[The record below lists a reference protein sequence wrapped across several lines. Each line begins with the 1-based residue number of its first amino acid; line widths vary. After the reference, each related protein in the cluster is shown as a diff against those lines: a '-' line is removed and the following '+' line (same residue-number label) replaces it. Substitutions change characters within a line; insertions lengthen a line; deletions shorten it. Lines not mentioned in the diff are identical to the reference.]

1 MAVHGPVRGVKRSAT
16 PDFRHT
22 FPAVPE
28 ELAPLRGLLREWLRK
43 VRVRDD
49 LVSSTVLSVSEAAAN
64 SIEHGLGFDER
75 GTVTVVGV
83 VRENG
88 LVELSVGD
96 DGVWREPQSLENR
109 GYGLRIIDA
118 VMDDVGIER
127 RATGTLVRMGV
138 WPSAAGRRTRR
149 PRPA

>member
-1 MAVHGPVRGVKRSAT
+1 MGADGSVRGVRRSAA
-16 PDFRHT
+16 PEFRHT

-28 ELAPLRGLLREWLRK
+28 ELAPLRRLLRQWLRK
-43 VRVRDD
+43 ICIRED
-49 LVSSTVLSVSEAAAN
+49 LASATVLSVSEAAAN

-83 VRENG
+83 LRENG
-88 LVELSVGD
+88 LVELFVGD
-96 DGVWREPQSLENR
+96 DGVWREPRGRENR

-127 RATGTLVRMGV
+127 HTSGTLVRMGL
-138 WPSAAGRRTRR
+138 WPSADSRARRV
-149 PRPA
+149 RPA